1 VSVIVAGA
9 GPAGSVAAWRLAQ
22 HGIDTLLL
30 ESLPATPEDMRA
42 STLHP
47 PTLDMLEEL
56 GLLDTLEAEGLRA
69 PIYQYRNRDTG
80 DVISLDMSE
89 LDDVLRHPYRLQCE
103 QFKLTRLIGAK
114 LAAHAHGRI
123 LFDRKVI
130 GYEQDEGGVTVSV
143 SAGEEIETYRADY
156 LIGADGANSTI
167 RKLMGVTFEGFTY
180 PEKFLTL
187 STSFPVESKIDDLAY
202 VAYMASAKEWCVL
215 LRVPDWWRVL
225 VPANEADDES
235 WLTSDEKKTQVFG
248 GLIGDGAPVVTGHR
262 TLYRVH
268 QRVADTYRQRRVL
281 LAGDSAH
288 LNNPLGGF
296 GMNSGVHDA
305 WNLTGRLISVLTKG
319 ADADAEL
326 DLYVRQRRTVMYEFV
341 QAQTIR
347 NKVALESGASARQEA
362 LLKEIVA
369 DRTKRRDYMLNQGM
383 VKSRQRE
390 AEIT

>member
-1 VSVIVAGA
+1 
-9 GPAGSVAAWRLAQ
+9 
-22 HGIDTLLL
+22 
-30 ESLPATPEDMRA
+30 
-42 STLHP
+42 
-47 PTLDMLEEL
+47 
-56 GLLDTLEAEGLRA
+56 
-69 PIYQYRNRDTG
+69 
-80 DVISLDMSE
+80 
-89 LDDVLRHPYRLQCE
+89 
-103 QFKLTRLIGAK
+103 
-114 LAAHAHGRI
+114 
-123 LFDRKVI
+123 
-130 GYEQDEGGVTVSV
+130 
-143 SAGEEIETYRADY
+143 
-156 LIGADGANSTI
+156 
-167 RKLMGVTFEGFTY
+167 
-180 PEKFLTL
+180 
-187 STSFPVESKIDDLAY
+187 
-202 VAYMASAKEWCVL
+202 
-215 LRVPDWWRVL
+215 
-225 VPANEADDES
+225 
-235 WLTSDEKKTQVFG
+235 
-248 GLIGDGAPVVTGHR
+248 
-262 TLYRVH
+262 VH